1 MLNGTRPGHA
11 TEGTNL
17 SLEAWNNN
25 QRLPQIFEG
34 NDKWN
39 DIRADRIGDEFG
51 VQYIIKAGGNEY
63 QRINEIAATHASY
76 ILPLN
81 FPAAMDLDD
90 PNDARFVS
98 LADLKHWELAP
109 SNPAAFENA
118 HIPFCITASDLRDV
132 KLFMANIRKAIDAG
146 LSEEKALEALTI
158 TPATLLGIYDTVGSL
173 DKGKLA
179 NFLITSGPVF
189 NEKTLIIQNWIQ
201 GEKYTI
207 KEDAWTN
214 IAGTYNLVITGAA
227 GTRNYIMDV
236 KNSNAANVIDKDTLN
251 TKFSYDGKLVKINFS
266 PVHGAVKTRTGV
278 DSIKVPDTTK
288 ID

>member
-1 MLNGTRPGHA
+1 
-11 TEGTNL
+11 
-17 SLEAWNNN
+17 
-25 QRLPQIFEG
+25 
-34 NDKWN
+34 
-39 DIRADRIGDEFG
+39 
-51 VQYIIKAGGNEY
+51 
-63 QRINEIAATHASY
+63 
-76 ILPLN
+76 
-81 FPAAMDLDD
+81 MDLDD

-118 HIPFCITASDLRDV
+118 HIPFCITASDLRDL

-227 GTRNYIMDV
+227 GTQNYIMDV

-266 PVHGAVKTRTGV
+266 PVAGRPKTRISV